1 MKHKGLIRSHEVE
14 FAFLYRLIDL
24 VVIVSLML
32 LLAMNGISTSNELIT
47 SIEKDYVILSFVA
60 SLSFLV
66 MAESGDLYRSWRTS
80 SFKEQIFITSL
91 SWLVT
96 CTFLFLI
103 LYLSH
108 VHQMFDK
115 NILVMWL
122 ILTPILLASW
132 RIIFRFALAYMR
144 KLGYNTRTAI
154 IIGQTE
160 HGITLAKEL
169 ENHTEHGVLFDGFYD
184 ERAVDRLP
192 KSKYT
197 IKGGVSLALERA
209 KRGEVDYVYIA
220 MPMHANE
227 RITLFLNQFSDTTAN
242 TYLIPDFF
250 TYNLLHSRWDQIGP
264 VQTLSV
270 FDTPFAGISSW
281 IKRLEDILL
290 SSIILLI
297 ISPALLAIAIG
308 IKTTS
313 KGPVIFKQARYGLD
327 GRRIA
332 VWKFRSMTTME
343 QGNNVKQATKNDPRI
358 TPFGGFLRRTSLD
371 ELPQFFNVLQGTM
384 SIVGPRPHAVSH
396 NEEYRQIVDR
406 YMLRHK
412 VKPGIT
418 GWAQI
423 NGYRGETDTLDKM
436 EKRVEFDLDYIH
448 QWSVWMDIKIIF
460 LTIFKGFT
468 GSNAY

>member
-14 FAFLYRLIDL
+14 FAFLYRLTDL
-24 VVIVSLML
+24 AVIVSFML
-32 LLAMNGISTSNELIT
+32 FLILNDVNT
-47 SIEKDYVILSFVA
+47 SIEKDYVILSFV
-60 SLSFLV
+60 SSVTFFII
-66 MAESGDLYRSWRTS
+66 AESGKLYRSWRTS
-80 SFKEQIFITSL
+80 SFKDQVFIVCV

-96 CTFLFLI
+96 CAFLFMV
-103 LYLSH
+103 LYFSH
-108 VHQMFDK
+108 VHTLFERY
-115 NILVMWL
+115 ILATWL
-122 ILTPILLASW
+122 LVTPILLLAW
-132 RIIFRFALAYMR
+132 RSVFRIALAYMR

-154 IIGQTE
+154 IIGQTP
-160 HGITLAKEL
+160 HGLTLANEL
-169 ENHTEHGVLFDGFYD
+169 ESRTEHGVLFDGFYD
-184 ERAVDRLP
+184 ERSQDRLP
-192 KSKYT
+192 ESNYP
-197 IKGGVSLALERA
+197 IKGNVGLALERA

-227 RITLFLNQFSDTTAN
+227 RIALFLNQFSDTTAN

-250 TYNLLHSRWDQIGP
+250 TYNLLHSRWDQIGQ

-281 IKRLEDILL
+281 VKRLEDIIL
-290 SSIILLI
+290 SSIILLL
-297 ISPALLAIAIG
+297 ISPVLLAISLG
-308 IKTTS
+308 IKLTS
-313 KGPVIFKQARYGLD
+313 KGPVIFKQYRYGLD
-327 GRRIA
+327 GRKIE

-343 QGNNVKQATKNDPRI
+343 QGNDVKQATKNDPRI

-371 ELPQFFNVLQGTM
+371 ELPQFINVLQGTM

-436 EKRVEFDLDYIH
+436 EKRIEFDLDYIH
-448 QWSVWMDIKIIF
+448 HWSVWMDIKIIF

>member
-14 FAFLYRLIDL
+14 FAFLYRLTDL
-24 VVIVSLML
+24 AVIVSFML
-32 LLAMNGISTSNELIT
+32 FLILNDVNT
-47 SIEKDYVILSFVA
+47 SIEKDYVILSFV
-60 SLSFLV
+60 SSVTFFII
-66 MAESGDLYRSWRTS
+66 AESGKLYRSWRTS
-80 SFKEQIFITSL
+80 SFKDQVFIVCV

-96 CTFLFLI
+96 CAFLFMV
-103 LYLSH
+103 LYFSH
-108 VHQMFDK
+108 VHTLFERY
-115 NILVMWL
+115 ILATWL
-122 ILTPILLASW
+122 LVTPILLLAW
-132 RIIFRFALAYMR
+132 RSVFRIALAYMR

-154 IIGQTE
+154 IIGQTP
-160 HGITLAKEL
+160 HGLTLANEL
-169 ENHTEHGVLFDGFYD
+169 ESRTEHGVLFDGFYD
-184 ERAVDRLP
+184 ERSQDRLP
-192 KSKYT
+192 ESDYP
-197 IKGGVSLALERA
+197 IKGNVGLALERA

-227 RITLFLNQFSDTTAN
+227 RIALFLNQFSDTTAN

-250 TYNLLHSRWDQIGP
+250 TYNLLHSRWDQIGQ

-270 FDTPFAGISSW
+270 FDTPFAGVSSW
-281 IKRLEDILL
+281 VKRLEDIVL
-290 SSIILLI
+290 SSIILLL
-297 ISPALLAIAIG
+297 ISPVLLAISLG
-308 IKTTS
+308 IKLTS
-313 KGPVIFKQARYGLD
+313 KGPVIFKQYRYGLD
-327 GRRIA
+327 GRKIE

-343 QGNNVKQATKNDPRI
+343 QGNDVKQATKNDPRI

-371 ELPQFFNVLQGTM
+371 ELPQFINVLQGTM

-448 QWSVWMDIKIIF
+448 HWSVWMDVKIIF

>member
-14 FAFLYRLIDL
+14 FAFLYRLTDL
-24 VVIVSLML
+24 AVIVSFML
-32 LLAMNGISTSNELIT
+32 FLILNDVNT
-47 SIEKDYVILSFVA
+47 SIEKDYVILSFV
-60 SLSFLV
+60 SSVTFFII
-66 MAESGDLYRSWRTS
+66 AESGKLYRSWRTS
-80 SFKEQIFITSL
+80 SFKDQVFIVCV

-96 CTFLFLI
+96 CAFLFMV
-103 LYLSH
+103 LYFSH
-108 VHQMFDK
+108 VHTLFERY
-115 NILVMWL
+115 ILATWL
-122 ILTPILLASW
+122 LVTPILLLAW
-132 RIIFRFALAYMR
+132 RSVFRIALAYMR

-154 IIGQTE
+154 IIGQTP
-160 HGITLAKEL
+160 HGLTLANEL

-184 ERAVDRLP
+184 ERSQDRLP
-192 KSKYT
+192 ESDYP
-197 IKGGVSLALERA
+197 IKGNVGLALERA

-227 RITLFLNQFSDTTAN
+227 RIALFLNQFSDTTAN

-250 TYNLLHSRWDQIGP
+250 TYNLLHSRWDQIGQ

-281 IKRLEDILL
+281 VKRLEDIVL
-290 SSIILLI
+290 SSIILLL
-297 ISPALLAIAIG
+297 ISPVLLAISLG
-308 IKTTS
+308 IKLTS
-313 KGPVIFKQARYGLD
+313 KGPVIFKQYRYGLD
-327 GRRIA
+327 GRKIE

-343 QGNNVKQATKNDPRI
+343 QGNDVKQATKNDPRI

-371 ELPQFFNVLQGTM
+371 ELPQFINVLQGTM

-448 QWSVWMDIKIIF
+448 HWSVWMDIKIIF
-460 LTIFKGFT
+460 LTIVKGFT

>member
-14 FAFLYRLIDL
+14 FAFLYRLTDL
-24 VVIVSLML
+24 AVIVSFML
-32 LLAMNGISTSNELIT
+32 FLILNDVNT
-47 SIEKDYVILSFVA
+47 SIEKDYVILSFV
-60 SLSFLV
+60 SSVTFFII
-66 MAESGDLYRSWRTS
+66 AESGKLYRSWRTS
-80 SFKEQIFITSL
+80 SFKDQVFIVCV

-96 CTFLFLI
+96 CAFLFMV
-103 LYLSH
+103 LYFSH
-108 VHQMFDK
+108 VHTLFERY
-115 NILVMWL
+115 ILATWL
-122 ILTPILLASW
+122 LVTPILLLAW
-132 RIIFRFALAYMR
+132 RSVFRIALAYMR

-154 IIGQTE
+154 IIGQTP
-160 HGITLAKEL
+160 HGLTLANEL
-169 ENHTEHGVLFDGFYD
+169 ESRTEHGVLFDGFYD
-184 ERAVDRLP
+184 ERSQDRLP
-192 KSKYT
+192 ESNYP
-197 IKGGVSLALERA
+197 IKGNVGLALERA

-227 RITLFLNQFSDTTAN
+227 RIALFLNQFSDTTAN

-250 TYNLLHSRWDQIGP
+250 TYNLLHSRWDQIGQ

-281 IKRLEDILL
+281 VKRLEDIVL
-290 SSIILLI
+290 SSIILLL
-297 ISPALLAIAIG
+297 ISPVLLAISLG
-308 IKTTS
+308 IKLTS
-313 KGPVIFKQARYGLD
+313 KGPVIFKQYRYGLD
-327 GRRIA
+327 GRKIE

-343 QGNNVKQATKNDPRI
+343 QGNDVKQATKNDPRI

-371 ELPQFFNVLQGTM
+371 ELPQFINVLQGTM

-448 QWSVWMDIKIIF
+448 HWSVWMDIKIIF

>member
-24 VVIVSLML
+24 VVIVSFML
-32 LLAMNGISTSNELIT
+32 LLVMNDVNTSV
-47 SIEKDYVILSFVA
+47 EKDYVILSFIG
-60 SLSFLV
+60 SISFLI
-66 MAESGDLYRSWRTS
+66 MAESGKLYRSWRTS
-80 SFKEQIFITSL
+80 SFKEQIFITCV

-96 CTFLFLI
+96 CTFLFMV
-103 LYLSH
+103 LYFSQVQKL
-108 VHQMFDK
+108 FDK
-115 NILVMWL
+115 NLLVVWFL
-122 ILTPILLASW
+122 LTPILLLTW
-132 RIIFRFALAYMR
+132 RSVFRVALAYMR

-154 IIGQTE
+154 IIGQTQ
-160 HGITLAKEL
+160 HGLTLANEL

-184 ERAVDRLP
+184 ERSKERLP
-192 KSKYT
+192 ESNYP
-197 IKGGVSLALERA
+197 IKGNVGLALERA

-227 RITLFLNQFSDTTAN
+227 RIALFLNQFSDTTAN

-250 TYNLLHSRWDQIGP
+250 TYNLLHSRWDQIGQ

-281 IKRLEDILL
+281 IKRLEDIVL
-290 SSIILLI
+290 SSIILLL
-297 ISPALLAIAIG
+297 ISPVLLAISIG
-308 IKTTS
+308 IKLTS
-313 KGPVIFKQARYGLD
+313 KGPIIFKQFRYGLD
-327 GRRIA
+327 GRKIA

-343 QGNNVKQATKNDPRI
+343 QGNDVKQATKNDPRI

-371 ELPQFFNVLQGTM
+371 ELPQFINVLQGTM

-448 QWSVWMDIKIIF
+448 HWSVWMDLKIIF

>member
-24 VVIVSLML
+24 VVIVSFML
-32 LLAMNGISTSNELIT
+32 LLVMNDVNT
-47 SIEKDYVILSFVA
+47 SIEKDYVILSFVG
-60 SLSFLV
+60 SISFLI
-66 MAESGDLYRSWRTS
+66 MAESGKLYRSWRTS
-80 SFKEQIFITSL
+80 SFKEQISITCI

-96 CTFLFLI
+96 CTFLFMV
-103 LYLSH
+103 LYFSQ
-108 VHQMFDK
+108 VHQLFDK
-115 NILVMWL
+115 NLLVVWFL
-122 ILTPILLASW
+122 LTPILLLSW
-132 RIIFRFALAYMR
+132 RSVFRVALAYMR

-154 IIGQTE
+154 IIGQTQ
-160 HGITLAKEL
+160 HGLTLANEL
-169 ENHTEHGVLFDGFYD
+169 ENHSEHGVLFDGFYD
-184 ERAVDRLP
+184 ERSKDRLP
-192 KSKYT
+192 TSDYP
-197 IKGGVSLALERA
+197 IKGNVSLALERA

-227 RITLFLNQFSDTTAN
+227 RIALFLNQFSDTTAN

-250 TYNLLHSRWDQIGP
+250 TYNLLHSRWDQIGQ

-281 IKRLEDILL
+281 IKRLEDIVL
-290 SSIILLI
+290 SSIILLL
-297 ISPALLAIAIG
+297 ISPVLLAISVG
-308 IKTTS
+308 IKLTS
-313 KGPVIFKQARYGLD
+313 KGPIIFKQFRYGLD
-327 GRRIA
+327 GRKIA

-343 QGNNVKQATKNDPRI
+343 QGNDVKQATKNDPRI

-371 ELPQFFNVLQGTM
+371 ELPQFINVLQGTM

-448 QWSVWMDIKIIF
+448 HWSVWMDLKIIF

>member
-14 FAFLYRLIDL
+14 FAFLYRLTDL
-24 VVIVSLML
+24 AVIVSFML
-32 LLAMNGISTSNELIT
+32 FLILNDANT
-47 SIEKDYVILSFVA
+47 SIEKDYVILSFV
-60 SLSFLV
+60 SSVTFFII
-66 MAESGDLYRSWRTS
+66 AESGKLYRSWRTS
-80 SFKEQIFITSL
+80 SFKDQVFIVCV

-96 CTFLFLI
+96 CAFLFMV
-103 LYLSH
+103 LYFSH
-108 VHQMFDK
+108 VHTLFERY
-115 NILVMWL
+115 ILATWL
-122 ILTPILLASW
+122 LITPILLLSW
-132 RIIFRFALAYMR
+132 RTLFRVALAYMR

-154 IIGQTE
+154 IIGQTP
-160 HGITLAKEL
+160 HGLTLANEL
-169 ENHTEHGVLFDGFYD
+169 KNHAEHGVLFDGFYD
-184 ERAVDRLP
+184 ERSKERLP
-192 KSKYT
+192 ESEYP
-197 IKGGVSLALERA
+197 IKGNVGHLKEA

-220 MPMHANE
+220 MQMHANE
-227 RITLFLNQFSDTTAN
+227 RIALFLNQFSDTTAN

-250 TYNLLHSRWDQIGP
+250 TYNLLHSRWDQIGQ

-281 IKRLEDILL
+281 VKRLEDIIL
-290 SSIILLI
+290 SSIILLL
-297 ISPALLAIAIG
+297 ISPILLAISIG
-308 IKTTS
+308 IKATS
-313 KGPVIFKQARYGLD
+313 KGPVIFKQFRYGLD
-327 GRRIA
+327 GRKIE

-343 QGNNVKQATKNDPRI
+343 QGSDVKQATKNDPRI

-371 ELPQFFNVLQGTM
+371 ELPQFINVLRGTM

-436 EKRVEFDLDYIH
+436 ENRVEFDLDYIH
-448 QWSVWMDIKIIF
+448 HWSVWMDIKIIF

>member
-32 LLAMNGISTSNELIT
+32 LLVMNDVNT
-47 SIEKDYVILSFVA
+47 SIEKDYVILSFVG
-60 SLSFLV
+60 SISFLI
-66 MAESGDLYRSWRTS
+66 MAESGKLYRSWRTS
-80 SFKEQIFITSL
+80 SFKEQISITCI

-96 CTFLFLI
+96 CTFLFMV
-103 LYLSH
+103 LYFSQ
-108 VHQMFDK
+108 VHQIFDK
-115 NILVMWL
+115 NILAMWL
-122 ILTPILLASW
+122 LLTPGLLLSW
-132 RIIFRFALAYMR
+132 RSIFRVGLAYMR

-154 IIGQTE
+154 IIGQTP
-160 HGITLAKEL
+160 HGLTLANEL
-169 ENHTEHGVLFDGFYD
+169 ESHTEHGVLFDGFYD
-184 ERAVDRLP
+184 ERSQDRLP
-192 KSKYT
+192 ESDYP
-197 IKGGVSLALERA
+197 IKGNVRLALERA

-227 RITLFLNQFSDTTAN
+227 RIALFLNQFSDTTAN

-250 TYNLLHSRWDQIGP
+250 TYNLLHSRWDQIGQ

-270 FDTPFAGISSW
+270 FDTPFSGISSW
-281 IKRLEDILL
+281 VKRLEDIVL
-290 SSIILLI
+290 SSIILLL
-297 ISPALLAIAIG
+297 ISPVLLAISLG
-308 IKTTS
+308 IKLTS
-313 KGPVIFKQARYGLD
+313 KGPVIFKQYRYGLD
-327 GRRIA
+327 GRKIE

-343 QGNNVKQATKNDPRI
+343 QGNDVKQATKNDPRI

-371 ELPQFFNVLQGTM
+371 ELPQFINVLQGTM

-448 QWSVWMDIKIIF
+448 HWSVWMDIKIIL

>member
-14 FAFLYRLIDL
+14 FAFLYRLTDL
-24 VVIVSLML
+24 TVIVSFML
-32 LLAMNGISTSNELIT
+32 FLILNDVNT
-47 SIEKDYVILSFVA
+47 SIEKDYVILSFV
-60 SLSFLV
+60 SSVTFFII
-66 MAESGDLYRSWRTS
+66 AESGKLYRSWRTS
-80 SFKEQIFITSL
+80 SFKDQVFIVCV

-96 CTFLFLI
+96 CAFLFMV
-103 LYLSH
+103 LYFSH
-108 VHQMFDK
+108 VHTLFERY
-115 NILVMWL
+115 ILATWL
-122 ILTPILLASW
+122 LVTPILLLAW
-132 RIIFRFALAYMR
+132 RSVFRIALAYMR

-154 IIGQTE
+154 IIGQTP
-160 HGITLAKEL
+160 HGLTLANEL
-169 ENHTEHGVLFDGFYD
+169 ESRTEHGVLFDGFYD
-184 ERAVDRLP
+184 ERSQDRLP
-192 KSKYT
+192 ESNYP
-197 IKGGVSLALERA
+197 IKGNVGLALERA

-227 RITLFLNQFSDTTAN
+227 RIALFLNQFSDTTAN

-250 TYNLLHSRWDQIGP
+250 TYNLLHSRWDQIGQ

-281 IKRLEDILL
+281 VKRLEDIVL
-290 SSIILLI
+290 SSIILLL
-297 ISPALLAIAIG
+297 ISPALLAISLG
-308 IKTTS
+308 IKLTS
-313 KGPVIFKQARYGLD
+313 KGPVIFKQYRYGLD
-327 GRRIA
+327 GRKIE

-343 QGNNVKQATKNDPRI
+343 QGNDVKQATKNDPRI

-371 ELPQFFNVLQGTM
+371 ELPQFINVLQGTM

-448 QWSVWMDIKIIF
+448 HWSVWMDIKIIF